1 MQFLVVLHT
10 EKDRADYGVTVPDLQ
25 GCVSA
30 GDTLE
35 QALANVE
42 EAILGHLEVMVED
55 GQPIPEP
62 NNMVPSLGPG
72 QMIGAV
78 KIDLTELDALRE
90 TVRLNISMARRTL
103 ERIDEAARLAG
114 TTRSG
119 FLTMAALAHINRR
132 EPAQVNS

>member
-10 EKDRADYGVTVPDLQ
+10 ETDRTDYGVTVPDLP

-35 QALANVE
+35 EALTNAG

-55 GQPIPEP
+55 GKPLPEP
-62 NNMVPSLGPG
+62 NSMVPPLDPG
-72 QMIGAV
+72 QMIGV
-78 KIDLTELDALRE
+78 VRIDLTELEALRE
-90 TVRLNISMARRTL
+90 TVRLNISMERRTL

-119 FLTMAALAHINRR
+119 FLATAALAHINQGQ
-132 EPAQVNS
+132 QVS

>member
-10 EKDRADYGVTVPDLQ
+10 ETDRTDYGVTVPDLP

-35 QALANVE
+35 QALANAG

-55 GQPIPEP
+55 GKPVPEP
-62 NNMVPSLGPG
+62 NSMVPSLGPG

-78 KIDLTELDALRE
+78 KVNLAELEALRE

-103 ERIDEAARLAG
+103 ERIDEAAKLAG

-119 FLTMAALAHINRR
+119 FLAMAALEHINRHQQ
-132 EPAQVNS
+132 AT

>member
-1 MQFLVVLHT
+1 MQFLVVIHT
-10 EKDRADYGVTVPDLQ
+10 ETDRTDYGVTVPDLP

-35 QALANVE
+35 QALANAG

-55 GQPIPEP
+55 GKPVSEP
-62 NNMVPSLGPG
+62 DSTVPSLGPG

-78 KIDLTELDALRE
+78 KVDLAELEALRE

-103 ERIDEAARLAG
+103 ERIDEAAKLAG

-119 FLTMAALAHINRR
+119 FLAMAALEHINRR
-132 EPAQVNS
+132 QQAS

>member
-10 EKDRADYGVTVPDLQ
+10 ETDRTDYGVTVPDLP

-35 QALANVE
+35 QALANAG

-55 GQPIPEP
+55 GKPVPEP
-62 NNMVPSLGPG
+62 NSMVPSLGPG

-78 KIDLTELDALRE
+78 KVNLAELEALRE

-103 ERIDEAARLAG
+103 ERIDEAAKLAG

-119 FLTMAALAHINRR
+119 FLAMAALEHINRR
-132 EPAQVNS
+132 QQAT

>member
-10 EKDRADYGVTVPDLQ
+10 QTDRTDYGVTVPDLP

-35 QALANVE
+35 QALANAG

-55 GQPIPEP
+55 GKPVPEP
-62 NNMVPSLGPG
+62 NSTVPPLGPG

-78 KIDLTELDALRE
+78 KVNLAELEALRE
-90 TVRLNISMARRTL
+90 
-103 ERIDEAARLAG
+103 G
-114 TTRSG
+114 
-119 FLTMAALAHINRR
+119 RR
-132 EPAQVNS
+132 EPGG

>member
-10 EKDRADYGVTVPDLQ
+10 EPDRTDYGVTVPDLP

-35 QALANVE
+35 QALANAG

-55 GQPIPEP
+55 GKPVPEP
-62 NNMVPSLGPG
+62 NSVVPSLGPG

-78 KIDLTELDALRE
+78 KINLAELATLRE

-103 ERIDEAARLAG
+103 ERIDEAAKLAG

-119 FLTMAALAHINRR
+119 FLTMAALAYINRH
-132 EPAQVNS
+132 

>member
-10 EKDRADYGVTVPDLQ
+10 ETDRTDYGVTVPDLP

-35 QALANVE
+35 QALANAG

-55 GQPIPEP
+55 GKPIPEP
-62 NNMVPSLGPG
+62 NSTVPSLSPG

-78 KIDLTELDALRE
+78 KINLAELEALRE

-119 FLTMAALAHINRR
+119 FLATAALAHIDRGR
-132 EPAQVNS
+132 QVS

>member
-10 EKDRADYGVTVPDLQ
+10 ETDRTDYGVTVPDLP

-35 QALANVE
+35 QALANAG

-55 GQPIPEP
+55 GKPVPEP
-62 NNMVPSLGPG
+62 NSMVPSLGPG

-78 KIDLTELDALRE
+78 KVNLAELEALRE
-90 TVRLNISMARRTL
+90 TVRPEHLDGPSHAGTHRRGP
-103 ERIDEAARLAG
+103 AKLAG

-119 FLTMAALAHINRR
+119 FLAMAALEHINRR
-132 EPAQVNS
+132 QQAT

>member
-10 EKDRADYGVTVPDLQ
+10 ETDRTDYGVTVPDLP

-35 QALANVE
+35 QALANAG
-42 EAILGHLEVMVED
+42 EAILGHLEEMVED
-55 GQPIPEP
+55 GRPVPEP
-62 NNMVPSLGPG
+62 ISVVPPLGPG

-78 KIDLTELDALRE
+78 KVDLAELEALRE

-119 FLTMAALAHINRR
+119 FLAMAALEHINRR
-132 EPAQVNS
+132 QQAS

>member
-10 EKDRADYGVTVPDLQ
+10 EAHRTDYGVTVPDLP

-35 QALANVE
+35 QALANAG

-55 GQPIPEP
+55 GKPVPEP
-62 NNMVPSLGPG
+62 NGMVPPLGPG
-72 QMIGAV
+72 QMVGAV
-78 KIDLTELDALRE
+78 KVDLAELDALRE

-114 TTRSG
+114 TSRSA
-119 FLTMAALAHINRR
+119 FLATAALAHINRGR
-132 EPAQVNS
+132 RAG

>member
-10 EKDRADYGVTVPDLQ
+10 EAGRTDYGVTVPDLP

-35 QALANVE
+35 QALANAG

-55 GQPIPEP
+55 GKPVPEP
-62 NNMVPSLGPG
+62 NSMVPSLGPG
-72 QMIGAV
+72 QMVGAV
-78 KIDLTELDALRE
+78 KVNLAELEALRE

-103 ERIDEAARLAG
+103 ERIDEAAKLAG

-119 FLTMAALAHINRR
+119 FLALAALEHINRR
-132 EPAQVNS
+132 QSAT

>member
-10 EKDRADYGVTVPDLQ
+10 ETNRTDYGVTVPELP

-35 QALANVE
+35 QALANAG

-55 GQPIPEP
+55 GKPVPEP
-62 NNMVPSLGPG
+62 NSTVPPLGPG

-78 KIDLTELDALRE
+78 KVDLAELEALRE

-119 FLTMAALAHINRR
+119 FLAMAALEHINRR
-132 EPAQVNS
+132 QQAG

>member
-1 MQFLVVLHT
+1 MRFLVVLHT
-10 EKDRADYGVTVPDLQ
+10 ETDRTDYGVTVPDLP

-35 QALANVE
+35 KALANAG
-42 EAILGHLEVMVED
+42 EAILGHLEVMIED
-55 GQPIPEP
+55 GKPVPEP
-62 NNMVPSLGPG
+62 NSMVPSLGPG

-78 KIDLTELDALRE
+78 KVNLAELEALRE

-103 ERIDEAARLAG
+103 ERIDEAAKLAG

-119 FLTMAALAHINRR
+119 FLAMAALEHINRR
-132 EPAQVNS
+132 QQAT

>member
-10 EKDRADYGVTVPDLQ
+10 ETDRTDYGVTVPDLP

-35 QALANVE
+35 QALANAG
-42 EAILGHLEVMVED
+42 EAILGHLEVMIED
-55 GQPIPEP
+55 GNPVPEP
-62 NNMVPSLGPG
+62 NSMVPSLGPG

-78 KIDLTELDALRE
+78 KVNLAELEALRE

-103 ERIDEAARLAG
+103 ERIDEAAKLAG

-119 FLTMAALAHINRR
+119 FLAMAALEHINRR
-132 EPAQVNS
+132 QQAS

>member
-10 EKDRADYGVTVPDLQ
+10 EKDRTDYGVTVPDLQ

-62 NNMVPSLGPG
+62 NNMVPILGPG

-103 ERIDEAARLAG
+103 ERIDEAAKLAG

-132 EPAQVNS
+132 EPAQLNS

>member
-10 EKDRADYGVTVPDLQ
+10 ETDRTDYGVTVPDLP

-35 QALANVE
+35 QALANAG

-55 GQPIPEP
+55 GRPVPEP
-62 NNMVPSLGPG
+62 NSMVPRLGPG

-78 KIDLTELDALRE
+78 KVDLAELEALRE
-90 TVRLNISMARRTL
+90 TVRLNISMTRRTL
-103 ERIDEAARLAG
+103 ERIDEAARHAG

-119 FLTMAALAHINRR
+119 FLAMAALEHINRR
-132 EPAQVNS
+132 QQAS

>member
-10 EKDRADYGVTVPDLQ
+10 ERDRTDYGVTVPDLP

-35 QALANVE
+35 QALANAG

-55 GQPIPEP
+55 GQPVPEP
-62 NNMVPSLGPG
+62 NSTVPPLGAG

-78 KIDLTELDALRE
+78 KVDLAELEALRE

-119 FLTMAALAHINRR
+119 FLAMAALDHINRR
-132 EPAQVNS
+132 RQAG

>member
-10 EKDRADYGVTVPDLQ
+10 EPNRTDYGVTVPDLP

-35 QALANVE
+35 QALANAG

-55 GQPIPEP
+55 GKPVPEP
-62 NNMVPSLGPG
+62 NSMVPSLGPG

-78 KIDLTELDALRE
+78 KINLAELEALRE

-103 ERIDEAARLAG
+103 ERIDEAAKLAG

-132 EPAQVNS
+132 QQVS

>member
-1 MQFLVVLHT
+1 MRFLVVLHT
-10 EKDRADYGVTVPDLQ
+10 ETDRTDYGVTVPALP

-35 QALANVE
+35 EALANAE

-55 GQPIPEP
+55 GEPEPEP
-62 NNMVPSLGPG
+62 NSMVPSLGPG

-78 KIDLTELDALRE
+78 KVNLAELEALGE

-103 ERIDEAARLAG
+103 ERIDEAAKLAG

-119 FLTMAALAHINRR
+119 FLAMAALEHINRR
-132 EPAQVNS
+132 RQAT

>member
-10 EKDRADYGVTVPDLQ
+10 ETDRTDYGVTVPDLP

-35 QALANVE
+35 QALANAG
-42 EAILGHLEVMVED
+42 EAIPGHLEVMVED
-55 GQPIPEP
+55 GKPVPEP
-62 NNMVPSLGPG
+62 NSMVPSLGSG

-78 KIDLTELDALRE
+78 KINLAELEALRE

-103 ERIDEAARLAG
+103 ERIDEAAKLAG

-119 FLTMAALAHINRR
+119 FLTMAALAHINRGQ
-132 EPAQVNS
+132 QVS

>member
-10 EKDRADYGVTVPDLQ
+10 EPNRTDYGVTVPDLP

-35 QALANVE
+35 EALANAG

-55 GQPIPEP
+55 GKPVPEP
-62 NNMVPSLGPG
+62 NSMVPSLGPG

-78 KIDLTELDALRE
+78 KINLAELEALRE

-103 ERIDEAARLAG
+103 ERIDEAAKLAG

-132 EPAQVNS
+132 QQVS

>member
-10 EKDRADYGVTVPDLQ
+10 ETDRTDYGVTVPDLP

-35 QALANVE
+35 QALANAG

-55 GQPIPEP
+55 GKPVPEP
-62 NNMVPSLGPG
+62 NSMVPSLGPG
-72 QMIGAV
+72 RMIGAV
-78 KIDLTELDALRE
+78 KVDLAELEALRE

-119 FLTMAALAHINRR
+119 FLAMAALEHINRR
-132 EPAQVNS
+132 QQAS

>member
-10 EKDRADYGVTVPDLQ
+10 ETDRTDYGVTVPDLP

-35 QALANVE
+35 QALANAG

-55 GQPIPEP
+55 GKPVPEP
-62 NNMVPSLGPG
+62 NSTVPPLGPG
-72 QMIGAV
+72 QMIGVV
-78 KIDLTELDALRE
+78 KIDLAELEALRE
-90 TVRLNISMARRTL
+90 TVRLNISMERRTL

-119 FLTMAALAHINRR
+119 FLATAALAHINRSQ
-132 EPAQVNS
+132 QVG

>member
-10 EKDRADYGVTVPDLQ
+10 ETDRTDYGVTVPDLP

-35 QALANVE
+35 QALANAG

-55 GQPIPEP
+55 GKPVPEP
-62 NNMVPSLGPG
+62 NSMVPSLGSG

-78 KIDLTELDALRE
+78 KINLAELEALRE

-103 ERIDEAARLAG
+103 ERIDEAAKLAG

-119 FLTMAALAHINRR
+119 FLTMAALAHINRGQ
-132 EPAQVNS
+132 QVS

>member
-10 EKDRADYGVTVPDLQ
+10 ETDRTDYGVTVPDLP

-35 QALANVE
+35 QALANAG
-42 EAILGHLEVMVED
+42 EAVLGHLEVMVED
-55 GQPIPEP
+55 GKPVPEP
-62 NNMVPSLGPG
+62 NTTVPPLGPG
-72 QMIGAV
+72 QMIGVV
-78 KIDLTELDALRE
+78 KVDLAELEALRE

-119 FLTMAALAHINRR
+119 FLAMAALAHINRGQ
-132 EPAQVNS
+132 QVG

>member
-1 MQFLVVLHT
+1 M
-10 EKDRADYGVTVPDLQ
+10 PDLP

-35 QALANVE
+35 QALANAG

-55 GQPIPEP
+55 GKPVPEP
-62 NNMVPSLGPG
+62 NSMVPPLGPG
-72 QMIGAV
+72 QMIGVV
-78 KIDLTELDALRE
+78 KIALAELEALRE
-90 TVRLNISMARRTL
+90 TVRLNISMERRTL

-119 FLTMAALAHINRR
+119 FLATAALAHINRGQ
-132 EPAQVNS
+132 QVS

>member
-10 EKDRADYGVTVPDLQ
+10 ETDRTDYGVTVPDLP

-35 QALANVE
+35 QALANAG

-55 GQPIPEP
+55 GKPVPEP
-62 NNMVPSLGPG
+62 NSTVPPLGSG
-72 QMIGAV
+72 QMIGVV
-78 KIDLTELDALRE
+78 KIDLAELEALRE

-119 FLTMAALAHINRR
+119 FLAMAALAHINRDQ
-132 EPAQVNS
+132 QVS